1 MKMATGPKRSEAELR
16 RAMRDPRYWQSGHP
30 ERAAYVADVTR
41 GFQELYPPAG
51 GEGGSLLVHVRSYER
66 RRNGQPEHVSDY
78 HQRRARGA
86 APPAAGQAVPAER
99 PPAAVAAPRESFIA
113 FVGGA
118 GDGMTGNVRDV
129 QKNNQSP
136 APGVTTKYYSHEDV
150 EQILNDIRAQP
161 PGTRIV
167 LVGHSWGGDTAARV
181 AAQLGAE
188 GRPVDLLVTVD
199 PVGNGN
205 SEDFFTRVRAGSR
218 EWINVQ
224 ATGGSWH
231 DPDNLIAR
239 IGNRYGSAPQRFA
252 DQHMVAPYRHRA
264 FDALVRYRGPDGRS
278 PLERA
283 LSR

>member
-1 MKMATGPKRSEAELR
+1 MATGPKRSEAELR

-129 QKNNQSP
+129 QKNNHSP

-199 PVGNGN
+199 PVGNGASDGFLN
-205 SEDFFTRVRAGSR
+205 RVRAGSR

-224 ATGGSWH
+224 ATGGNWY
-231 DPDNLIAR
+231 DGDNLIAR
-239 IGNRYGSAPQRFA
+239 LGNRYGSAPQRFA
-252 DQHMVAPYRHRA
+252 DQHIAAGFGHA
-264 FDALVRYRGPDGRS
+264 DFADLVRHPGADGRS
-278 PLERA
+278 ALQRA

>member
-1 MKMATGPKRSEAELR
+1 MATGPKRSEAELR

-86 APPAAGQAVPAER
+86 APPAAGQAVPSER
-99 PPAAVAAPRESFIA
+99 PPAAVAAPRASYTA

-118 GDGMTGNVRDV
+118 ADGEFGNVRDFKV
-129 QKNNQSP
+129 N
-136 APGVTTKYYSHEDV
+136 GVRVGSGGAIKYYSHDEA
-150 EQILNDIRAQP
+150 EKLLNDIRAQP

-188 GRPVDLLVTVD
+188 GRPVDLLATID
-199 PVGNGN
+199 PVGNGASDGFLN
-205 SEDFFTRVRAGSR
+205 RVRAGSR

-224 ATGGSWH
+224 ATGGNWH

-252 DQHMVAPYRHRA
+252 DQNIAAPYRHGA
-264 FDALVRYRGPDGRS
+264 FGDLVEHPGADGRS
-278 PLERA
+278 ALRRA
-283 LSR
+283 LSQ

>member
-1 MKMATGPKRSEAELR
+1 MATGPKRSEAELR

-86 APPAAGQAVPAER
+86 APPAAGQAVPSER
-99 PPAAVAAPRESFIA
+99 PPAAVAAPRASYTA

-118 GDGMTGNVRDV
+118 ADGEFGNVRDFKV
-129 QKNNQSP
+129 N
-136 APGVTTKYYSHEDV
+136 GVRVGSGGAIKYYSHDEA
-150 EQILNDIRAQP
+150 EKLLNDIRAQP

-167 LVGHSWGGDTAARV
+167 LVGHSWGGDTAAGV
-181 AAQLGAE
+181 AARLGVE
-188 GRPVDLLVTVD
+188 GRPVDMLVTVD

-224 ATGGSWH
+224 ATGGNWH

-252 DQHMVAPYRHRA
+252 DQHIVAPYRHRA
-264 FDALVRYRGPDGRS
+264 FDRLVGHPGADGRS
-278 PLERA
+278 ALRRA
-283 LSR
+283 LSQ

>member
-1 MKMATGPKRSEAELR
+1 MATGPKRSEAELR

-66 RRNGQPEHVSDY
+66 RRNGQPEQVSDY

-86 APPAAGQAVPAER
+86 APPAAGQAVPSER
-99 PPAAVAAPRESFIA
+99 PPAAVAAPRESFVA

-118 GDGMTGNVRDV
+118 GDARFGIVRKFQEGNAA
-129 QKNNQSP
+129 P
-136 APGVTTKYYSHEDV
+136 APGVITKYYSHENM
-150 EQILNDIRAQP
+150 EQILNDIRVQSP
-161 PGTRIV
+161 ETRIV

-188 GRPVDLLVTVD
+188 GRPVDLLATID

-205 SEDFFTRVRAGSR
+205 SEGFFNRVRAGSR

-224 ATGGSWH
+224 ATGGSWN
-231 DPDNLIAR
+231 DRDNLIAR
-239 IGNRYGSAPQRFA
+239 LGNRYGSGPQRFA
-252 DQHMVAPYRHRA
+252 DQHISAPFGHGA
-264 FDALVRYRGPDGRS
+264 FNALVRYRGADGRS
-278 PLERA
+278 ALERA

>member
-1 MKMATGPKRSEAELR
+1 
-16 RAMRDPRYWQSGHP
+16 MRDPRYWQSGHP

-99 PPAAVAAPRESFIA
+99 PPVAVAAPRESFIA

-118 GDGMTGNVRDV
+118 GDGEFGNVRRVRDR
-129 QKNNQSP
+129 NAAP
-136 APGVTTKYYSHEDV
+136 APGVTTKYYSHQDAEIIATD
-150 EQILNDIRAQP
+150 ILAQP

-167 LVGHSWGGDTAARV
+167 LVGHSWGGDTAAGV
-181 AAQLGAE
+181 AARLGVE
-188 GRPVDLLVTVD
+188 GRPVDMLVTVD
-199 PVGNGN
+199 PVGNGT

-224 ATGGSWH
+224 ATGGNWY
-231 DPDNLIAR
+231 DGDNLIAR
-239 IGNRYGSAPQRFA
+239 LGNRYGSAPQRFA
-252 DQHMVAPYRHRA
+252 DQHIAAGFGHA
-264 FDALVRYRGPDGRS
+264 DFADLVRHPGADGRS
-278 PLERA
+278 ALQRA

>member
-1 MKMATGPKRSEAELR
+1 MATGPKRSEAELR

-86 APPAAGQAVPAER
+86 APPAAGQAVPSER
-99 PPAAVAAPRESFIA
+99 PPAAVAAPRESFVA

-118 GDGMTGNVRDV
+118 GDGMTGNVRDFAV
-129 QKNNQSP
+129 DGIKVGSGG
-136 APGVTTKYYSHEDV
+136 AIKYYSHDEA
-150 EQILNDIRAQP
+150 EKLLNDIRAQP
-161 PGTRIV
+161 TGTRIV
-167 LVGHSWGGDTAARV
+167 LVGQSWGGDTAARV

-188 GRPVDLLVTVD
+188 GRPVDLLATID
-199 PVGNGN
+199 PVGNGASDVFLN
-205 SEDFFTRVRAGSR
+205 RVRAGSR

-224 ATGGSWH
+224 ATGGSWY
-231 DPDNLIAR
+231 DGDNLIAR
-239 IGNRYGSAPQRFA
+239 LGNRYGSAPQRFA
-252 DQHMVAPYRHRA
+252 DQHIAAPSGHA
-264 FDALVRYRGPDGRS
+264 DFAGLVRHPGADGRS
-278 PLERA
+278 ALQRA